1 MTVKATVKS
10 GKRQNLIT
18 SMTKE
23 QLAEILNGRT
33 IGDEITKDEAIAAK
47 RDGLLVIYGASDDLM
62 EFEGVFRAELGAYNG
77 TVAYVNIEAAIEDD
91 HRCNC
96 EHCDFG
102 YVLNKCAKI
111 RAKWNDDGPYSW
123 TYETSL
129 PHAAFDVLEGDEKYC
144 RGIVIDAKDLPVL

>member
-1 MTVKATVKS
+1 
-10 GKRQNLIT
+10 
-18 SMTKE
+18 MTKE
-23 QLAEILNGRT
+23 ELAERLDGRE
-33 IGDEITKDEAIAAK
+33 IGDEMQPCDVQDARTS
-47 RDGLLVIYGASDDLM
+47 RLLVVYGESDDLM
-62 EFEGVFRAELGAYNG
+62 EFEGVFRAELEAYNG

-102 YVLNKCAKI
+102 SVLNKCAKI

-129 PHAAFDVLEGDEKYC
+129 PHATFDVLDGNEKYC